1 MVKETKTPMG
11 KPERLLNDCIDGKEI
26 VPIFF
31 ATDDRY
37 APYLAVALRS
47 LADHA
52 TDGYFY
58 KIHVLIV
65 SLSEEHR
72 NNLKAMESDNLTVEF
87 VNVEEQLD
95 SLGGKLHLRDYYT
108 QATYYRFFIADL
120 FPEYH
125 RGLYLDCDIV
135 VLEDVAKLYHTE
147 MGNSIVAAAPEEV
160 MLQID
165 VFGTYVEKVLGIP
178 RNEYFSAGIMVMNLD
193 AMRLM
198 MIETAFVGLLNRYTF
213 RVTQDQD
220 YLNVLC
226 YGRVTLLPCEW
237 NKTAAP
243 WSKERPF
250 IAHYKINWKPWHYQ
264 GVVYEDEFWNYAA
277 KTPYLASLLAERD
290 GYSEQLVERDKL
302 QYENL
307 VKQAENDIREVIEA
321 PIGEAPP
328 LLTRERLAVLE
339 RITEYER
346 LGFFDRDVEIDPPTR
361 PLEPGEVDY
370 IGKKRST
377 RFFTKIANRVAKGF
391 FEKQIKTGNLVIKEV
406 IGLENYLAVADKGAL
421 ITCNHFNAFDNYAVY
436 KAIEESLGKKPL
448 YKIIREGNY
457 TSFGGLYG
465 FFFRHCNT
473 LPLSTRM
480 VTLRELIES
489 VNILLSRG
497 EKVLIYPEQGM
508 WWNYKKPRPLKLGSF
523 RFAAKA
529 GVPVVPFFIT
539 TEETDKKDAAGFP
552 ILAYTVH
559 ILPAIHPDPEK
570 NIRVNTEEMCTA
582 NYNAWKAVYE
592 EVYGIPLTYTTEGE
606 VKPCSM

>member
-1 MVKETKTPMG
+1 MAKE
-11 KPERLLNDCIDGKEI
+11 ERQYNELIDGKEI

-37 APYLAVALRS
+37 APYLGVALRS
-47 LADHA
+47 LCDNASED
-52 TDGYFY
+52 YFY
-58 KIHVLIV
+58 KVYVLVV

-72 NNLKAMESDNLTVEF
+72 NNFKAMETDNLTVDF

-108 QATYYRFFIADL
+108 QATYYRFFIPDL
-120 FPEYH
+120 FPQYH
-125 RGLYLDCDIV
+125 RGIYLDCDIV
-135 VLEDVAKLYHTE
+135 VLGDIAKLYNTE
-147 MGNSIVAAAPEEV
+147 MGSSIVAAAPEEV
-160 MLQID
+160 MLQVDI
-165 VFGTYVEKVLGIP
+165 FGTYVEKVLGIP
-178 RNEYFSAGIMVMNLD
+178 REKYFSAGIMVMNLD

-226 YGRVTLLPCEW
+226 YGRVTLLPCTW

-243 WSKERPF
+243 WSTEKPEL
-250 IAHYKINWKPWHYQ
+250 AHYKINWKPWHYK
-264 GVVYEDEFWNYAA
+264 GVTFEEYFWDYAA
-277 KTPYLASLLAERD
+277 KTPYLEALLAERD
-290 GYSEQLVERDKL
+290 AYGDEMKARDQV

-307 VKQAENDIREVIEA
+307 VKQAENDIASAVEKPV
-321 PIGEAPP
+321 GDAPP
-328 LLTRERLAVLE
+328 LATRERLAVLE
-339 RITEYER
+339 RISEYER
-346 LGFFDRDVEIDPPTR
+346 LGLFDRDVEIDPPTR

-377 RFFTKIANRVAKGF
+377 RFFTKIANRVAHAF
-391 FEKQIKTGNLVIKEV
+391 FEKQIKKGNLIIKEV
-406 IGLENYLAVADKGAL
+406 KGLENYLAVADKGAL

-436 KAIEESLGKKPL
+436 KAIEESLGKKSL
-448 YKIIREGNY
+448 YKIIREGNF

-539 TEETDKKDAAGFP
+539 TEETDKKDGAGFP

-592 EVYGIPLTYTTEGE
+592 ETYGIPLTYTTEGE

>member
-1 MVKETKTPMG
+1 MAKAEVLYNEVVG
-11 KPERLLNDCIDGKEI
+11 SREI

-37 APYLAVALRS
+37 APYLAVAMRS
-47 LADHA
+47 LINH
-52 TDGYFY
+52 TSEKYFY
-58 KIHVLIV
+58 KIYILVV
-65 SLSEEHR
+65 ALSDTHR
-72 NNLKAMESDNLTVEF
+72 ENLKAMEEENVTVEF
-87 VNVEEQLD
+87 VNVAEQLD

-108 QATYYRFFIADL
+108 QATYYRFFIPDL
-120 FPEYH
+120 FPQYK
-125 RGLYLDCDIV
+125 RGVYLDCDIV
-135 VLEDVAKLYHTE
+135 LLDDVAELYRSD
-147 MGNSIVAAAPEEV
+147 MGNAIVAAAPEEV
-160 MLQID
+160 MLQVD
-165 VFGTYVEKVLGIP
+165 VFGRYVEKVLGIP
-178 RNEYFSAGIMVMNLD
+178 RNEYFSAGIMVLNLE

-226 YGRVTLLPCEW
+226 YGRVALLDCAW
-237 NKTAAP
+237 NKTACPEAEGEP
-243 WSKERPF
+243 K
-250 IAHYKINWKPWHYQ
+250 IVHYKINWKPWHYR
-264 GVVYEDEFWNYAA
+264 GVKYEEHFWNYAA
-277 KTPYLASLLAERD
+277 KTSYLEFLLDERD
-290 GYSEQLVERDKL
+290 GYGEENMARDAL

-307 VKQAENDIREVIEA
+307 VKQAENDIANASETLC
-321 PIGEAPP
+321 GEPTP
-328 LLTRERLAVLE
+328 LRTRERLAVLE
-339 RITEYER
+339 RIREYER

-361 PLEPGEVDY
+361 QLEEGEVDY
-370 IGKKRST
+370 VGKKRST
-377 RFFTKIANRVAKGF
+377 RFFTKIANFVAHAY
-391 FEKQIKTGNLVIKEV
+391 FEKQIKRGNLVIKEV
-406 IGLENYLAVADKGAL
+406 RGLENYLAVADQGAL

-436 KAIEESLGKKPL
+436 KAIEKSLGKRSL

-489 VNILLSRG
+489 VNVLLKRG

-552 ILAYTVH
+552 IPAYTVH
-559 ILPAIHPDPEK
+559 ILPAILPDPEK
-570 NIRVNTEEMCTA
+570 NIRMNTEEMCLK
-582 NYNAWKAVYE
+582 NYTLWKEVYE
-592 EVYGIPLTYTTEGE
+592 KTYGIPLTYTTEGE
-606 VKPCSM
+606 VKPCSI

>member
-1 MVKETKTPMG
+1 MAKTVSYYNNPVDSR
-11 KPERLLNDCIDGKEI
+11 EV
-26 VPIFF
+26 VPVFF

-37 APYLAVALRS
+37 APYLAVAMRS
-47 LADHA
+47 LIDHVSE
-52 TDGYFY
+52 DYFY
-58 KIHVLIV
+58 KIYILVV
-65 SLSEEHR
+65 SLSDAHR
-72 NNLKAMESDNLTVEF
+72 ENLAAMAEDNVTVDF
-87 VNVEEQLD
+87 VNVTEQLD

-108 QATYYRFFIADL
+108 QATYYRFFIPDL
-120 FPEYH
+120 FPQYK

-135 VLEDVAKLYHTE
+135 VLADVAELYRSE
-147 MGNSIVAAAPEEV
+147 LGNAIVGACPEEV
-160 MLQID
+160 MLQVD
-165 VFGTYVEKVLGIP
+165 VFGRYVEKVLGIP
-178 RNEYFSAGIMVMNLD
+178 REKYFSAGIMVMNLE

-226 YGRVTLLPCEW
+226 YGRVALLDCVW
-237 NKTAAP
+237 NKTANPAAEGKP
-243 WSKERPF
+243 K
-250 IAHYKINWKPWHYQ
+250 IAHYKINWKPWHYR
-264 GVVYEDEFWNYAA
+264 GVKYEEEFWNYAA
-277 KTPYLASLLAERD
+277 KTPYLNALLAERD
-290 GYSEQLVERDKL
+290 GYSEENMARDAK

-307 VKQAENDIREVIEA
+307 VKQAENDIATAAETLC
-321 PIGEAPP
+321 GEPTP
-328 LLTRERLAVLE
+328 LKTRERLAVLE
-339 RITEYER
+339 RIREYER

-361 PLEPGEVDY
+361 QLEEGEVDY

-377 RFFTKIANRVAKGF
+377 RFFTKIANFAARSF
-391 FEKQIKTGNLVIKEV
+391 FERQIKQGNLIIKEV
-406 IGLENYLAVADKGAL
+406 RGLENYLAVADKGAL

-436 KAIEESLGKKPL
+436 KAIEESLGKRPL

-489 VNILLSRG
+489 VNILLTRG

-508 WWNYKKPRPLKLGSF
+508 WWNYRKPRPLKLGSF

-559 ILPAIHPDPEK
+559 ILPAIMPDPDK
-570 NIRVNTEEMCTA
+570 NIRVNTEEMCA
-582 NYNAWKAVYE
+582 KNYRAWQEVYE
-592 EVYGIPLTYTTEGE
+592 STYGIPLTYTTEGE
-606 VKPCSM
+606 VKPCSI

>member
-1 MVKETKTPMG
+1 MNPLEG
-11 KPERLLNDCIDGKEI
+11 GKEI

-37 APYLAVALRS
+37 APYLGVALRS
-47 LADHA
+47 LVDNI
-52 TDGYFY
+52 TEDYFY
-58 KIHVLIV
+58 KIYVLVV

-72 NNLKAMESDNLTVEF
+72 ENLKAMETDNLTVEF
-87 VNVEEQLD
+87 INVEEQLD

-108 QATYYRFFIADL
+108 KATYYRFFIPDL
-120 FPEYH
+120 FPQYK
-125 RGLYLDCDIV
+125 RGVYLDCDIV
-135 VLEDVAKLYHTE
+135 VLTDIAKLYLTE
-147 MGNSIVAAAPEEV
+147 MGSAIVAAAPEEV
-160 MLQID
+160 MLQVD

-178 RNEYFSAGIMVMNLD
+178 RGEYFSAGVMVMNLD
-193 AMRLM
+193 AMRHM

-226 YGRVTLLPCEW
+226 YGKVALLSCDW

-243 WSKERPF
+243 WSENTPSL
-250 IAHYKINWKPWHYQ
+250 AHYKINWKPWHYK
-264 GVVYEDEFWNYAA
+264 GVVYENYFWNYAA
-277 KTPYLASLLAERD
+277 KTPYLDSLLAERD
-290 GYSEQLVERDKL
+290 HYSEDLIQRDAE
-302 QYENL
+302 QYDNL
-307 VKQAENDIREVIEA
+307 VKQAESDIA
-321 PIGEAPP
+321 GADATATGEATP

-339 RITEYER
+339 RISEYER
-346 LGFFDRDVEIDPPTR
+346 LGLFDRDVEVDPPTR

-377 RFFTKIANRVAKGF
+377 RFFTKIANFAAKTF
-391 FEKQIKTGNLVIKEV
+391 FERQIKKGNLIIKEV
-406 IGLENYLAVADKGAL
+406 KGIENYLAVADRGAL

-436 KAIEESLGKKPL
+436 KAIEESLGKKNL

-489 VNILLSRG
+489 VNILLTRG

-539 TEETDKKDAAGFP
+539 TEETEKKDAAGFP

-559 ILPAIHPDPEK
+559 ILPAIFPDPEK
-570 NIRVNTEEMCTA
+570 NVRLNTEEMCLA

-606 VKPCSM
+606 VKPCSI

>member
-1 MVKETKTPMG
+1 MAKTERVYNDTK
-11 KPERLLNDCIDGKEI
+11 DGKEI
-26 VPIFF
+26 IPIFF

-37 APYLAVALRS
+37 APYLAVAMRS
-47 LADHA
+47 LIENASPD
-52 TDGYFY
+52 YFY
-58 KIHVLIV
+58 NIHILIV
-65 SLSEEHR
+65 SLSDEF
-72 NNLKAMESDNLTVEF
+72 KTAFQAMENENTEISF

-108 QATYYRFFIADL
+108 QATYYRFFIPDL

-125 RGLYLDCDIV
+125 RGLYLDCDIC
-135 VLEDVAKLYHTE
+135 VLGDISKLYKTE

-160 MLQID
+160 MLKVD

-178 RNEYFSAGIMVMNLD
+178 RGEYFSAGIMVMNLD

-226 YGRVTLLPCEW
+226 YGRVTLLPLSW
-237 NKTAAP
+237 NKTACEDAEGIP
-243 WSKERPF
+243 ELV
-250 IAHYKINWKPWHYQ
+250 HYKINWKPWHYQ
-264 GVVYEDEFWNYAA
+264 GVRYEEYFWDYAA
-277 KTPYLASLLAERD
+277 KTPFLDRLLAERN
-290 GYSEQLVERDKL
+290 GYGEDLKARDKT

-307 VKQAENDIREVIEA
+307 VKQALTDTAEAVEA
-321 PIGEAPP
+321 PIGDPTP
-328 LLTRERLAVLE
+328 LHTRERLAVLE
-339 RITEYER
+339 RISEYER
-346 LGFFDRDVEIDPPTR
+346 LGLFDRDVEIDPPTR
-361 PLEPGEVDY
+361 QLEPGEVDY
-370 IGKKRST
+370 LGKKRST
-377 RFFTKIANRVAKGF
+377 RFFTKIANRVAKSF
-391 FEKQIKTGNLVIKEV
+391 FEKQLKKGNFILKEV
-406 IGLENYLAVADKGAL
+406 KGLDNYLAVADKGAL

-436 KAIEESLGKKPL
+436 KAIEGSLGKNNL
-448 YKIIREGNY
+448 YKVIREGNY

-480 VTLRELIES
+480 VTLREFIES

-508 WWNYKKPRPLKLGSF
+508 WWNYRKPRPLKLGSF

-539 TEETDKKDAAGFP
+539 TEDTDKKDSAGFP

-559 ILPAIHPDPEK
+559 ILPAILPDPDK
-570 NIRVNTEEMCTA
+570 NIRQNTEEMCLK
-582 NYNAWKAVYE
+582 NYEAWKTVYE
-592 EVYGIPLTYTTEGE
+592 ETYGIPLTYTTEGE
-606 VKPCSM
+606 VNPCSI

>member
-1 MVKETKTPMG
+1 MAKIERVKNE
-11 KPERLLNDCIDGKEI
+11 CVYGKEI

-37 APYLAVALRS
+37 APYLGVAMRS
-47 LADHA
+47 LIDNASPD
-52 TDGYFY
+52 YFY
-58 KIHVLIV
+58 MIYVLIV
-65 SLSEEHR
+65 ELSDAHR
-72 NNLKAMESDNLTVEF
+72 AAYKAMENANTTIEF
-87 VNVEEQLD
+87 VNVRDQLD

-108 QATYYRFFIADL
+108 QATYYRFFIPDL
-120 FPEYH
+120 FPQYH

-135 VLEDVAKLYHTE
+135 VKGDISELYLTE
-147 MGNSIVAAAPEEV
+147 MGDSIVAASPEEV
-160 MLQID
+160 MLQVD

-178 RNEYFSAGIMVMNLD
+178 REKYFSAGIMVMNLD

-213 RVTQDQD
+213 RVTQDQY

-226 YGRVTLLPCEW
+226 YGRVTLLSADW
-237 NKTAAP
+237 NKTACP
-243 WSKERPF
+243 
-250 IAHYKINWKPWHYQ
+250 IAEGDPKLIHYKINWKPWHYK
-264 GVVYEDEFWNYAA
+264 GVKYEEEFWHYAE
-277 KTPYLASLLAERD
+277 KTPYLDSLLAERD
-290 GYSEQLVERDKL
+290 GYGEDMIARDNL

-307 VKQAENDIREVIEA
+307 VKQALNDTANALEA
-321 PIGEAPP
+321 PIGAATP
-328 LLTRERLAVLE
+328 LATRERLAVLE
-339 RITEYER
+339 RIEEYER

-361 PLEPGEVDY
+361 QLEPGEVDY
-370 IGKKRST
+370 LGKKSST
-377 RFFTKIANRVAKGF
+377 RFFTKIANRVARAF
-391 FEKQIKTGNLVIKEV
+391 FEKQIKKGNLIIKE
-406 IGLENYLAVADKGAL
+406 IKGLENYLAVADKGAL
-421 ITCNHFNAFDNYAVY
+421 ITCNHFNAFDNYAVF
-436 KAIEESLGKKPL
+436 KAIEGSLGKKNL

-480 VTLRELIES
+480 VTLRDLIES
-489 VNILLSRG
+489 VNTLLSRG

-508 WWNYKKPRPLKLGSF
+508 WWNYRKPRPLKLGSF
-523 RFAAKA
+523 RFAVKA

-539 TEETDKKDAAGFP
+539 TEDTDKKDAAGFP

-570 NIRVNTEEMCTA
+570 NIRQNTEEMCLT
-582 NYNAWKAVYE
+582 NYNAWKKVYE

-606 VKPCSM
+606 VKPCSI